1 MRFSRLIVIPFLLA
15 LLPISARA
23 GDNPVV
29 IELFTSQGCSSC
41 PPADLLLQ
49 ELAKRPEVIAL
60 ALHVDYWD
68 YIGWKDTLGSAE
80 NTARQQGY
88 ARAAHARTI
97 YTPQFM
103 IAGQIALG
111 GAHSAEIEGEIAK
124 SRGASDPVR
133 ISVERNGDG
142 QIKIAAEPLVR
153 LAGPVLIELVRFAPE
168 VTVDITRGENKGRRI
183 SYANVVTSWQTLGT
197 WSGRGALT
205 VEAPYL
211 GDEPGVIILQDAN
224 HGPIYAAARI
234 N

>member
-103 IAGQIALG
+103 IEGQIALG